1 MSKRAAMD
9 AKTRAEFR
17 RTLLRKRQSLFNEVE
32 KLETDLRYIAEDR
45 EPELEESAQE
55 ERSARLLARL
65 DDRGVA
71 ALEAIERALARVEV
85 GEYGLCTECGQPI
98 PAARL
103 EAVPETPYCRDC
115 ADKAEQREG
124 SGAEGPETPATAS
137 SAAAVP
143 PDYSLLSEPELERA
157 IREHLRE
164 DRRVDMEELRI
175 VCRHGVVHL
184 SGSVPSE
191 GEHQIVLQTVTDV
204 MGLKDVDDRLQA
216 KEILWEREDRNGQEG
231 ASETAPWEELAGTED
246 ITETHEDGTDFV
258 PPVRPMPE
266 EQ

>member
-1 MSKRAAMD
+1 MD
-9 AKTRAEFR
+9 ARTIARCR
-17 RTLLRKRQSLFNEVE
+17 RTLVQKRHALFNEVE
-32 KLETDLRYIAEDR
+32 KVETDLQYIAEDR

-71 ALEAIERALARVEV
+71 ELDAIDRALARMEA
-85 GEYGLCTECGQPI
+85 GNYGGCTGCGQPV

-103 EAVPETPYCRDC
+103 EALPETPYCRDC
-115 ADKAEQREG
+115 AEEVERGRNGVGEEPGPGRAE
-124 SGAEGPETPATAS
+124 P
-137 SAAAVP
+137 AVP
-143 PDYSLLSEPELERA
+143 PDYSFLSGTELEEA

-246 ITETHEDGTDFV
+246 ITETHEDGADFV
-258 PPVRPMPE
+258 PPIRPTPE